1 MQEGSNNKMKPFI
14 RKTAYNGPVQ
24 SVVLD
29 WAGTAV
35 DHGCTGPA
43 AVFVHVFEQV
53 NVAVSTADARRFM
66 GLAKKDHIREMCGL
80 PDVSAAWK
88 KQHGRLPDETD
99 VDDLYQRTAAMMTE
113 TISRYSDPI
122 DGVTDTVAEL
132 RSMGIR
138 IGSSTGYVREMMDVL
153 VPSARNKGYDPDAV
167 VCSSDVPAGR
177 PFPWMCYTNA
187 IQLGTYPMEAMVK
200 IGDTIADIAEG
211 RNAGMWTVGITRTG
225 NELGMTGAEVSAL
238 DPADL
243 RTRLHRIDNRFRQA
257 GAHYVIETFADI
269 MPVIQDIN
277 RKLQAGENPLR

>member
-1 MQEGSNNKMKPFI
+1 MQEGKKPTMKPFI
-14 RKTAYNGPVQ
+14 RKTAYTGPLQ

-43 AVFVHVFEQV
+43 AVFVNVFAQV
-53 NVAVSTADARRFM
+53 NVAVSTGDARRFM
-66 GLAKKDHIREMCGL
+66 GLAKKEHIRQMCGL
-80 PDVSAAWK
+80 QDVAAAWK
-88 KQHGRLPDETD
+88 KQHGRLPDEGD
-99 VDDLYQRTAAMMTE
+99 VEDLYQRTAAMMVE
-113 TISRYSDPI
+113 TISRHSDPI

-153 VPSARNKGYDPDAV
+153 VPAAKSKGYHPDAI

-177 PFPWMCYTNA
+177 PFPWMCYRNA

-200 IGDTIADIAEG
+200 IGDTIADIEEG
-211 RNAGMWTVGITRTG
+211 LNAGMWTVGITRTG
-225 NELGMTGAEVSAL
+225 NELGMTAAEVSGL

-243 RTRLHRIDNRFRQA
+243 DTRLHRIDARFRQA
-257 GAHYVIETFADI
+257 GAHYTLETLADI
-269 MPVIQDIN
+269 MPVIHEIN
-277 RKLQAGENPLR
+277 QKLQAGENPLR

>member
-1 MQEGSNNKMKPFI
+1 MKPFI
-14 RKTAYNGPVQ
+14 RKSAYTGPVQ

-43 AVFVHVFEQV
+43 AVFVNVFAQV

-80 PDVSAAWK
+80 QEVATAWEN
-88 KQHGRLPDETD
+88 QHGRLPDEAD
-99 VDDLYQRTAAMMTE
+99 VDDLYQRTAVMMKE
-113 TISRYSDPI
+113 TVSRHSDPI
-122 DGVTDTVAEL
+122 DGVIDTVNEL

-138 IGSSTGYVREMMDVL
+138 IGSCTGYVREMMDVL
-153 VPSARNKGYDPDAV
+153 VPAAKSKGYDLDAV

-177 PFPWMCYTNA
+177 PFPWMCYMNA

-200 IGDTIADIAEG
+200 IGDTIADIEEG
-211 RNAGMWTVGITRTG
+211 LNAGMWTVGITRTG
-225 NELGMTGAEVSAL
+225 NELGLTGAEVTAL

-243 RTRLHRIDNRFRQA
+243 NSRLNRIDNRFKQA
-257 GAHYVIETFADI
+257 GAHYTLETLADI

-277 RKLQAGENPLR
+277 QKLIAGGNPLR